1 MDTKHD
7 GASCPACQAITASTA
22 NSGSVCSQARIASA
36 SPCDIMNCAASAPH
50 ATRKALSSML
60 GKVQS
65 AVIAEA
71 AALDAAALASLIL
84 RRSPGN
90 SFRLAVERSE
100 RPRKVARRPI

>member
-1 MDTKHD
+1 
-7 GASCPACQAITASTA
+7 
-22 NSGSVCSQARIASA
+22 
-36 SPCDIMNCAASAPH
+36 
-50 ATRKALSSML
+50 ML

-84 RRSPGN
+84 TRSPGN